1 MAKLPMARLWGCGLG
16 RKRRREREAEPAS
29 AERREKEIDEGRER
43 GDFVSADVR
52 IPLDF
57 Y

>member
-1 MAKLPMARLWGCGLG
+1 MARLWGCGLG